1 MRQELLKLYKLKSIP
16 IIYFLLIAYI
26 LVVFFQK
33 TINPYSGFF
42 EENLSSMYIVSFII
56 LLFDSFSNILFILI
70 GAYISGVEF
79 KNDSWNINLTY
90 TSRKEIFFR
99 KIYTLVYITIIV
111 VLSIVIIALCCAA
124 LKGNS
129 NSNFDIVLL
138 LKQIS
143 IMIIF
148 STIYG
153 LIGFV
158 LTLITTNVSNST
170 ILGVLFI
177 NFSSIISNFIPEFD
191 KISLTVAQSN
201 ILFNFFTNL
210 HNDEQLTIQNLTT
223 SNLNYSLTILFLYF
237 LGLICLGYVILINK
251 EFE

>member
-1 MRQELLKLYKLKSIP
+1 MRQELLKLYKLKSIS
-16 IIYFLLIAYI
+16 IIYFFLIAYI
-26 LVVFFQK
+26 LIVFFQK
-33 TINPYSGFF
+33 TINPHSGFF

-70 GAYISGVEF
+70 GAYISGLEF

-90 TSRKEIFFR
+90 TSRKKIFFR
-99 KIYTLVYITIIV
+99 KISTLVYITIIV

-124 LKGNS
+124 LKGS
-129 NSNFDIVLL
+129 GDSNFDIVLL
-138 LKQIS
+138 IKQIS

-158 LTLITTNVSNST
+158 LTLITANISNST

-191 KISLTVAQSN
+191 KVSLTVAQSN
-201 ILFNFFTNL
+201 ILFKFFTNL
-210 HNDEQLTIQNLTT
+210 HSDEQLTIQNSNTF
-223 SNLNYSLTILFLYF
+223 NLNYSLIILFLYLF
-237 LGLICLGYVILINK
+237 GLICLGYTILINK
-251 EFE
+251 EFD